1 MKSIAN
7 RGTCLQVSANL
18 QEPIG
23 LLGKDG
29 YEQTLKIKLAED
41 SYLLID
47 PIDAI
52 DKGDSLIE
60 MQSQNHI
67 VFDIIETPN
76 IIQTHDKYNDDFSRP
91 INQTDHSMNDR
102 IGNDG
107 LPSQNPPPLS

>member
-1 MKSIAN
+1 M
-7 RGTCLQVSANL
+7 
-18 QEPIG
+18 
-23 LLGKDG
+23 
-29 YEQTLKIKLAED
+29 
-41 SYLLID
+41 ID

-91 INQTDHSMNDR
+91 INQTDHSINDVT
-102 IGNDG
+102 GNDG